1 MSAFSADLAVIL
13 PELLLAVMGMVLL
26 LWGAFRGNRDFGVI
40 TVAAALLMF
49 AAAALAIVAP
59 TGNGF
64 NSLFVNDAFARFSK
78 VVIFAGSGVATLMA
92 LTFSA
97 DTFRRFEMPVLMVYA
112 ATGLSVMVSSQD
124 LMTVYLGIELSSL
137 SAYVLAALRRDN
149 LRASE
154 AGLKYFVLG
163 ALSSGILLYGMS
175 LVYGYAG
182 GTSFEAVA
190 AGIAGEPSF
199 GLIIGLVFLMA
210 GLAFKISAAPFH
222 MWTPDVYQG
231 APTPV
236 TAFLATASKMGAFG
250 LVIRVMLEPF
260 ADIADSWRQ
269 IVILLAVVS
278 MVWGSLAA
286 IWQSNIKR
294 LMAYSSIGHMGF
306 ALVGVAAGSEAG
318 VAGCLVYLATYV
330 IMNLG
335 AFALILS
342 MKRGGE
348 PVEAI
353 SDLAG
358 LSRERLPMALALLV
372 IFFSMAGI
380 PPLAGFFGKFLV
392 FTAAVEAGF
401 WWLAVIGL
409 LTSVISAF
417 YYIRIIKVA
426 FFDDLPEE
434 GTFDDAGFTLR
445 AVYGLSALSVLLFI
459 VVVSFVVGWANTAAG
474 VFA

>member
-236 TAFLATASKMGAFG
+236 TAFLATASKMGAFA
-250 LVIRVMLEPF
+250 LVIRVMMEPF

-286 IWQSNIKR
+286 IWQTNIKR

-342 MKRGGE
+342 MKRSGE

-434 GTFDDAGFTLR
+434 GTFDDVGFTLR

>member
-236 TAFLATASKMGAFG
+236 TAFLATASKMGAFA

-286 IWQSNIKR
+286 IWQTNIKR

-306 ALVGVAAGSEAG
+306 ALVGVAAGSQAG
-318 VAGCLVYLATYV
+318 VAGCLVYLATCV

>member
-236 TAFLATASKMGAFG
+236 TAFLATASKMGAFA

-286 IWQSNIKR
+286 IWQTNIKR

-342 MKRGGE
+342 MRRGGE

-358 LSRERLPMALALLV
+358 LSRERL
-372 IFFSMAGI
+372 
-380 PPLAGFFGKFLV
+380 
-392 FTAAVEAGF
+392 
-401 WWLAVIGL
+401 
-409 LTSVISAF
+409 
-417 YYIRIIKVA
+417 
-426 FFDDLPEE
+426 
-434 GTFDDAGFTLR
+434 
-445 AVYGLSALSVLLFI
+445 
-459 VVVSFVVGWANTAAG
+459 
-474 VFA
+474 

>member
-199 GLIIGLVFLMA
+199 GLTIGLVFLMA

-236 TAFLATASKMGAFG
+236 TAFLATASKMGAFA
-250 LVIRVMLEPF
+250 LVLRVMLEPF

-286 IWQSNIKR
+286 IWQTNIKR

-330 IMNLG
+330 IMNVG

-426 FFDDLPEE
+426 FFDELPEE

>member
-199 GLIIGLVFLMA
+199 GLIIGLVFLIA
-210 GLAFKISAAPFH
+210 GLGFKISAAPFH

-231 APTPV
+231 APTPI
-236 TAFLATASKMGAFG
+236 TAFLATASKMGAFA

-260 ADIADSWRQ
+260 ADITAEWRQ

-286 IWQSNIKR
+286 IWQTNIKR
-294 LMAYSSIGHMGF
+294 MMAYSSIGHMGF

-330 IMNLG
+330 VMNLG

-342 MKRGGE
+342 MKRSGE
-348 PVEAI
+348 PVEQI

-358 LSRERLPMALALLV
+358 LSRSRLPMALALLV
-372 IFFSMAGI
+372 VFFSMAGI
-380 PPLAGFFGKFLV
+380 PPLAGFFGKFFV

-409 LTSVISAF
+409 VTSVVSAF

-426 FFDDLPEE
+426 FFDEPGEDGE
-434 GTFDDAGFTLR
+434 FDGADVTLR
-445 AVYGLSALSVLLFI
+445 AVYGLSALSLLLFLA
-459 VVVSFVVGWANTAAG
+459 VVMLVVNWATTAAG

>member
-236 TAFLATASKMGAFG
+236 TAFLATASKMGAFA

-358 LSRERLPMALALLV
+358 LSRERLPMALALLL

>member
-112 ATGLSVMVSSQD
+112 ATGLSVMASSQD

-236 TAFLATASKMGAFG
+236 TAFLATASKMGAFA

-330 IMNLG
+330 VMNLG

-445 AVYGLSALSVLLFI
+445 VVYGLSALSVLLFI

>member
-1 MSAFSADLAVIL
+1 MRFLLTLVIL

-49 AAAALAIVAP
+49 AAAALAIVAL
-59 TGNGF
+59 TGNSF

-149 LRASE
+149 LRTSE

-163 ALSSGILLYGMS
+163 ALSSGILLYGIT

-236 TAFLATASKMGAFG
+236 TAFLATASKMGAFA

-286 IWQSNIKR
+286 IWQTNIKR

-392 FTAAVEAGF
+392 LTAAVEAGF

-409 LTSVISAF
+409 LTLGDF
-417 YYIRIIKVA
+417 GLYYIRIIKVA

-474 VFA
+474 VFT

>member
-236 TAFLATASKMGAFG
+236 TAFLATASKMGAFA
-250 LVIRVMLEPF
+250 LLIRVMMEPF

-286 IWQSNIKR
+286 IWQTNIKR

-342 MKRGGE
+342 MKRSGE
-348 PVEAI
+348 TVEAI

-434 GTFDDAGFTLR
+434 GTFDDVGFTLR

>member
-236 TAFLATASKMGAFG
+236 TAFLATASKMGAFA

-445 AVYGLSALSVLLFI
+445 VVYGLSALSVLLFI

>member
-190 AGIAGEPSF
+190 VGIAGEPSF

-236 TAFLATASKMGAFG
+236 TAFLATASKMGAFA

-286 IWQSNIKR
+286 IWQINIKR

>member
-1 MSAFSADLAVIL
+1 MNSNFSDITVIL

-26 LWGAFRGNRDFGVI
+26 IWGAFRGNRDFHVI
-40 TVAAALLMF
+40 TLSAAALMF
-49 AAAALAIVAP
+49 AAATVAVVAP
-59 TGNGF
+59 MGMGF
-64 NSLFVNDAFARFSK
+64 NNLFVNDAFARFAK
-78 VVIFAGSGVATLMA
+78 VVIFAAGGVSALMA
-92 LTFSA
+92 VTFTS
-97 DTFRRFEMPVLMVYA
+97 DTFRRFEMPVLMIYA
-112 ATGLSVMVSSQD
+112 AVGLSIMVSAQD

-137 SAYVLAALRRDN
+137 SAYVLAAMRRDN

-154 AGLKYFVLG
+154 AGLKYFILG

-175 LVYGYAG
+175 MVYGYTG
-182 GTSFEAVA
+182 GTSFSAVA
-190 AGIAGEPSF
+190 EGIGGDASF
-199 GLIIGLVFLMA
+199 GLIIGLVFLIA
-210 GLAFKISAAPFH
+210 GLGFKISAAPFH

-231 APTPV
+231 APTPI
-236 TAFLATASKMGAFG
+236 TAFLATASKMGAFA

-260 ADIADSWRQ
+260 ADITAEWRQ

-286 IWQSNIKR
+286 IWQTNIKR
-294 LMAYSSIGHMGF
+294 MMAYSSIGHMGF

-330 IMNLG
+330 VMNLG

-342 MKRGGE
+342 MKRSGE
-348 PVEAI
+348 PVEQI

-358 LSRERLPMALALLV
+358 LSRSRLPMALALLV
-372 IFFSMAGI
+372 VFFSMAGI
-380 PPLAGFFGKFLV
+380 PPLAGFFGKFFV

-409 LTSVISAF
+409 VTSVVSTF

-426 FFDDLPEE
+426 FFDEPGEDGE
-434 GTFDDAGFTLR
+434 FDGADVTLR
-445 AVYGLSALSVLLFI
+445 AVYGLSALSLLLFFA
-459 VVVSFVVGWANTAAG
+459 VVMLVVNWATTAAG

>member
-1 MSAFSADLAVIL
+1 MESNYSDIAVIL

-26 LWGAFRGNRDFGVI
+26 MWGAFRGNGDFHLI
-40 TVAAALLMF
+40 TLSAAALLF
-49 AAAALAIVAP
+49 AAAAVALVAP
-59 TGNGF
+59 TGMGF
-64 NSLFVNDAFARFSK
+64 NNLFVNDAFARFCK
-78 VVIFAGSGVATLMA
+78 VLIFGGAGVTALMA
-92 LTFSA
+92 VTFTS
-97 DTFRRFEMPVLMVYA
+97 DTFRRFEMPVLMIYA
-112 ATGLSVMVSSQD
+112 ATGLSVMVSAQD

-137 SAYVLAALRRDN
+137 AAYVLAAMRRDN

-175 LVYGYAG
+175 LVYDYTG
-182 GTSFEAVA
+182 GTSFTAVA
-190 AGIAGEPSF
+190 TGISGEPSF
-199 GLIIGLVFLMA
+199 GLIIGLVFLLA

-236 TAFLATASKMGAFG
+236 TAFLATASKMGAFA

-260 ADIADSWRQ
+260 ADITDSWRQ
-269 IVILLAVVS
+269 IIILLAIVS

-286 IWQSNIKR
+286 IWQTNIKR

-306 ALVGVAAGSEAG
+306 ALVGVAAGTEAG

-330 IMNLG
+330 VMNLG

-342 MKRGGE
+342 MKRSGE
-348 PVEAI
+348 PVENI
-353 SDLAG
+353 NDLAG
-358 LSRERLPMALALLV
+358 LSRARLPMALALLV

-409 LTSVISAF
+409 LTSVLSAF
-417 YYIRIIKVA
+417 YYIRIIKIA
-426 FFDDLPEE
+426 FFDDPAED
-434 GTFDDAGFTLR
+434 GGFDGADVTLR
-445 AVYGLSALSVLLFI
+445 AVYGLSAVSIVLFI
-459 VVVSFVVGWANTAAG
+459 AIVAFVINWANTAAG

>member
-78 VVIFAGSGVATLMA
+78 VVIFAGSGVATMMA

-137 SAYVLAALRRDN
+137 SAYVLAALRRVN

-236 TAFLATASKMGAFG
+236 TAFLATASKMGAFA

-286 IWQSNIKR
+286 IWQTNIKR

-445 AVYGLSALSVLLFI
+445 AVYGLSALSVMLFI

>member
-64 NSLFVNDAFARFSK
+64 NSLLVNDAFARFSK

-236 TAFLATASKMGAFG
+236 TAFLATASKMGAFA

>member
-190 AGIAGEPSF
+190 VGIAGEPSF

-236 TAFLATASKMGAFG
+236 TAFLATASKMGAFA

>member
-236 TAFLATASKMGAFG
+236 TAFLATASKMGAFA
-250 LVIRVMLEPF
+250 LVLRVMLEPF

-286 IWQSNIKR
+286 IWQSNITR
-294 LMAYSSIGHMGF
+294 LMAYSSLGHMGF

-330 IMNLG
+330 IMNVG

-426 FFDDLPEE
+426 FFDELPEE

>member
-112 ATGLSVMVSSQD
+112 ATGLSVMASSQD

-236 TAFLATASKMGAFG
+236 TAFLATASKMGAFA

-260 ADIADSWRQ
+260 ADITDSWRQ

-330 IMNLG
+330 VMNLG

-445 AVYGLSALSVLLFI
+445 VVYGLSALSVLLFI

>member
-236 TAFLATASKMGAFG
+236 TAFLATASKMGAFA

-286 IWQSNIKR
+286 IWQTNIKR

-306 ALVGVAAGSEAG
+306 ALVGVAAGSQAG

>member
-1 MSAFSADLAVIL
+1 
-13 PELLLAVMGMVLL
+13 
-26 LWGAFRGNRDFGVI
+26 
-40 TVAAALLMF
+40 
-49 AAAALAIVAP
+49 
-59 TGNGF
+59 
-64 NSLFVNDAFARFSK
+64 
-78 VVIFAGSGVATLMA
+78 
-92 LTFSA
+92 
-97 DTFRRFEMPVLMVYA
+97 
-112 ATGLSVMVSSQD
+112 
-124 LMTVYLGIELSSL
+124 
-137 SAYVLAALRRDN
+137 
-149 LRASE
+149 
-154 AGLKYFVLG
+154 
-163 ALSSGILLYGMS
+163 
-175 LVYGYAG
+175 
-182 GTSFEAVA
+182 
-190 AGIAGEPSF
+190 
-199 GLIIGLVFLMA
+199 
-210 GLAFKISAAPFH
+210 

-236 TAFLATASKMGAFG
+236 TAFLATASKMGAFA

-260 ADIADSWRQ
+260 ADISDSWRQ

-286 IWQSNIKR
+286 IWQTNIKR

-342 MKRGGE
+342 MRRGGE

-353 SDLAG
+353 RDLAG

>member
-49 AAAALAIVAP
+49 AAAALTIVAP

-236 TAFLATASKMGAFG
+236 TAFLATASKMGAFA

-348 PVEAI
+348 PIEAI

-426 FFDDLPEE
+426 FFDELPEE

>member
-1 MSAFSADLAVIL
+1 MNSNFSDITVIL

-26 LWGAFRGNRDFGVI
+26 IWGAFRGNRDFHVI
-40 TVAAALLMF
+40 TLSAAALMF
-49 AAAALAIVAP
+49 AAATVAVVAP
-59 TGNGF
+59 MGMGF
-64 NSLFVNDAFARFSK
+64 NNLFVNDAFARFAK
-78 VVIFAGSGVATLMA
+78 VVIFAAGGISALMA
-92 LTFSA
+92 VTFTS
-97 DTFRRFEMPVLMVYA
+97 DTFRRFEMPVLMIYA
-112 ATGLSVMVSSQD
+112 AVGLSIMVSAQD

-137 SAYVLAALRRDN
+137 SAYVLAAMRRDN

-154 AGLKYFVLG
+154 AGLKYFILG

-175 LVYGYAG
+175 MVYGYTG
-182 GTSFEAVA
+182 GTSFSAVA
-190 AGIAGEPSF
+190 EGIGGDASF
-199 GLIIGLVFLMA
+199 GLIIGLVFLIA
-210 GLAFKISAAPFH
+210 GLGFKISAAPFH

-231 APTPV
+231 APTPI
-236 TAFLATASKMGAFG
+236 TAFLATASKMGAFA

-260 ADIADSWRQ
+260 ADITAEWRQ

-286 IWQSNIKR
+286 IWQTNIKR
-294 LMAYSSIGHMGF
+294 MMAYSSIGHMGF

-330 IMNLG
+330 VMNLG

-342 MKRGGE
+342 MKRSGE
-348 PVEAI
+348 PVEQI

-358 LSRERLPMALALLV
+358 LSRSRLPMALALLV
-372 IFFSMAGI
+372 VFFSMAGI
-380 PPLAGFFGKFLV
+380 PPLAGFFGKFFV

-409 LTSVISAF
+409 VTSVVSAF

-426 FFDDLPEE
+426 FFDEPGEDGE
-434 GTFDDAGFTLR
+434 FDGADVTLR
-445 AVYGLSALSVLLFI
+445 AVYGLSALSLLLFLA
-459 VVVSFVVGWANTAAG
+459 VVMLVVNWATTAAG

>member
-236 TAFLATASKMGAFG
+236 TAFLATASKMGAFA
-250 LVIRVMLEPF
+250 LVIRVMMEPF

-286 IWQSNIKR
+286 IWQTNIKR

-342 MKRGGE
+342 MKRSGE

-372 IFFSMAGI
+372 ISFSMAGI
-380 PPLAGFFGKFLV
+380 PPLAGFFGKFFV

-434 GTFDDAGFTLR
+434 GTFDDVGFTLR

>member
-182 GTSFEAVA
+182 GTSFESVA

-236 TAFLATASKMGAFG
+236 TAFLATASKMGAFA

>member
-1 MSAFSADLAVIL
+1 MA
-13 PELLLAVMGMVLL
+13 
-26 LWGAFRGNRDFGVI
+26 
-40 TVAAALLMF
+40 
-49 AAAALAIVAP
+49 
-59 TGNGF
+59 F

-236 TAFLATASKMGAFG
+236 TAFLATASKMGAFA

-286 IWQSNIKR
+286 IWQTNIKR

-306 ALVGVAAGSEAG
+306 ALVGVAAGSQAG

>member
-236 TAFLATASKMGAFG
+236 TAFLATASKMGAFA

-286 IWQSNIKR
+286 IWQTNIKR

-426 FFDDLPEE
+426 FFDELPEE

>member
-92 LTFSA
+92 LTFTA

-236 TAFLATASKMGAFG
+236 TAFLATASKMGAFA

-445 AVYGLSALSVLLFI
+445 VVYGLSALSVLLFI

>member
-1 MSAFSADLAVIL
+1 MESNYSDIAVIL

-26 LWGAFRGNRDFGVI
+26 MWGAFRGNGDFHLI
-40 TVAAALLMF
+40 TLSAAALLF
-49 AAAALAIVAP
+49 AAAAVALVAP
-59 TGNGF
+59 SGMGF
-64 NSLFVNDAFARFSK
+64 NNLFVNDAFARFCK
-78 VVIFAGSGVATLMA
+78 VLIFSGAGVTALMA
-92 LTFSA
+92 VTFTS
-97 DTFRRFEMPVLMVYA
+97 DTFRRFEMPVLMIYA
-112 ATGLSVMVSSQD
+112 ATGLSVMVSAQD

-137 SAYVLAALRRDN
+137 AAYVLAAMRRDN

-175 LVYGYAG
+175 LVYGYTG
-182 GTSFEAVA
+182 GTSFTAVA
-190 AGIAGEPSF
+190 TGISGEPSF
-199 GLIIGLVFLMA
+199 GLIIGLVFLLA

-236 TAFLATASKMGAFG
+236 TAFLATASKMGAFA

-260 ADIADSWRQ
+260 ADITDSWRQ
-269 IVILLAVVS
+269 IIILLAIVS

-286 IWQSNIKR
+286 IWQTNIKR

-306 ALVGVAAGSEAG
+306 ALVGVAAGTEAG
-318 VAGCLVYLATYV
+318 VTGCLVYLATYV
-330 IMNLG
+330 VMNLG
-335 AFALILS
+335 AFALVLS
-342 MKRGGE
+342 MKRAGQ
-348 PVEAI
+348 PVESI

-358 LSRERLPMALALLV
+358 LSRNRLPMALALLV
-372 IFFSMAGI
+372 VFFSMAGI

-409 LTSVISAF
+409 VTSVLSAF

-426 FFDDLPEE
+426 FFDEPGED
-434 GTFDDAGFTLR
+434 GGFDASDVSLR
-445 AVYGLSALSVLLFI
+445 AVYGMSAVFLLIFI
-459 VVVSFVVGWANTAAG
+459 VFVRYVVDWASASAG

>member
-112 ATGLSVMVSSQD
+112 ATGLSVMASSQD

-236 TAFLATASKMGAFG
+236 TAFLATASKMGAFA

>member
-1 MSAFSADLAVIL
+1 MSAFSADLEVIL

-236 TAFLATASKMGAFG
+236 TAFLATASKMGAFA
-250 LVIRVMLEPF
+250 LVIRVMMEPF

-286 IWQSNIKR
+286 IWQTNIKR

-306 ALVGVAAGSEAG
+306 ALVGVAPGSEAG

-342 MKRGGE
+342 MKRSGE

-409 LTSVISAF
+409 LTSVISTF

>member
-1 MSAFSADLAVIL
+1 MTAFSADLAVIL
-13 PELLLAVMGMVLL
+13 PELLLALMGMVLL
-26 LWGAFRGNRDFGVI
+26 LWGAFRGNRDFGII
-40 TVAAALLMF
+40 TLAAALLMF

-59 TGNGF
+59 SGSGF
-64 NSLFVNDAFARFSK
+64 NTLFVNDSFARFSK
-78 VVIFAGSGVATLMA
+78 VLIFAGSGVATLMA
-92 LTFSA
+92 LAFST

-112 ATGLSVMVSSQD
+112 ATGLSVMVSAQD

-175 LVYGYAG
+175 LVYGYTG

-190 AGIAGEPSF
+190 AGIAGDPGF

-236 TAFLATASKMGAFG
+236 TAFLATASKMGAFA

-260 ADIADSWRQ
+260 ADIVDSWRQ
-269 IVILLAVVS
+269 IVMLLAVVS

-286 IWQSNIKR
+286 IWQTNIKR

-306 ALVGVAAGSEAG
+306 ALVGVAAGSQAG

-330 IMNLG
+330 VMNLG

-358 LSRERLPMALALLV
+358 LARARLPMALALLV

-401 WWLAVIGL
+401 WWLAVVGL

-417 YYIRIIKVA
+417 YYIRIIKIA

-459 VVVSFVVGWANTAAG
+459 VVLSFVVSWANAAAG

>member
-112 ATGLSVMVSSQD
+112 ATGLSVMASSQD

-190 AGIAGEPSF
+190 VGIAGEPSF

-236 TAFLATASKMGAFG
+236 TAFLATASKMGAFA

-445 AVYGLSALSVLLFI
+445 VVYGLSALSVLLFI

>member
-236 TAFLATASKMGAFG
+236 TAFLATASKMGAFA

-286 IWQSNIKR
+286 IWQTNIKR

>member
-236 TAFLATASKMGAFG
+236 TAFLATASKMGAFA

-426 FFDDLPEE
+426 FFDELPEE

>member
-112 ATGLSVMVSSQD
+112 ATGLSVMASSQD

-236 TAFLATASKMGAFG
+236 TAFLATASKMGAFA

-445 AVYGLSALSVLLFI
+445 VVYGLSALSVLLFI

>member
-1 MSAFSADLAVIL
+1 
-13 PELLLAVMGMVLL
+13 
-26 LWGAFRGNRDFGVI
+26 
-40 TVAAALLMF
+40 
-49 AAAALAIVAP
+49 
-59 TGNGF
+59 
-64 NSLFVNDAFARFSK
+64 
-78 VVIFAGSGVATLMA
+78 
-92 LTFSA
+92 
-97 DTFRRFEMPVLMVYA
+97 
-112 ATGLSVMVSSQD
+112 
-124 LMTVYLGIELSSL
+124 
-137 SAYVLAALRRDN
+137 
-149 LRASE
+149 
-154 AGLKYFVLG
+154 
-163 ALSSGILLYGMS
+163 
-175 LVYGYAG
+175 
-182 GTSFEAVA
+182 
-190 AGIAGEPSF
+190 
-199 GLIIGLVFLMA
+199 MA

-231 APTPV
+231 TPTPV
-236 TAFLATASKMGAFG
+236 TAFLATASKMGAFA

-286 IWQSNIKR
+286 IWQTNIKR

-306 ALVGVAAGSEAG
+306 ALVGVAGSQAG
-318 VAGCLVYLATYV
+318 VAGCLVYQPYV

-380 PPLAGFFGKFLV
+380 TPLAGFFGKFLV

-417 YYIRIIKVA
+417 AIRIIKVA

-445 AVYGLSALSVLLFI
+445 AVYGCRRCRCCCSSWWCRLSWLGQHGCGRLRLTGGQTTADSLGLSQADLPRAGRGG
-459 VVVSFVVGWANTAAG
+459 SMTAWARP
-474 VFA
+474 VMRP

>member
-13 PELLLAVMGMVLL
+13 PELLLAIMGMVLL